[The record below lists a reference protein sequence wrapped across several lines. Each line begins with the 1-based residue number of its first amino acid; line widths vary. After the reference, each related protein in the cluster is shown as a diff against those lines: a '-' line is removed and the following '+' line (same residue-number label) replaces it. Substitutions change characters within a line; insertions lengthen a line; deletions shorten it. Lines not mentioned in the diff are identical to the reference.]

1 MSWETDAKYILRMLD
16 DFDKRLKFQE
26 RLETPVIG
34 DWTSYTPS
42 WTATTTNPS
51 IGNGT
56 LSGEYLQIGNIVH
69 VALTMRAGSTT
80 TFGSGD
86 WLFNYPVPP
95 DTGNAN
101 IYQVGTSYAFDSG
114 TRYFGF
120 TQYAGSS
127 KWTAVLSGN
136 YVNSASPM
144 VWSAANGDYLE
155 VNFWYKAA

>member
-16 DFDKRLKFQE
+16 DFDRRLKFQE

-80 TFGSGD
+80 TFGAGE
-86 WLFNYPVPP
+86 WRFNYPVAQN
-95 DTGNAN
+95 TYWTN
-101 IYQVGTSYAFDSG
+101 IYQVGSAYLVDYGSD
-114 TRYFGF
+114 RYLGH

-127 KWTAVLSGN
+127 LFSLLASRPV
-136 YVNSASPM
+136 SATYPFT
-144 VWSAANGDYLE
+144 WNAANGDYLE